1 MNTSLGNFA
10 DDFLSLSRF
19 ASWDWVEKGFNLQL
33 IIILLK
39 SCVWV
44 GGGCERERG
53 RHQILGVRL

>member
-1 MNTSLGNFA
+1 MI
-10 DDFLSLSRF
+10 LSLSRF

-44 GGGCERERG
+44 GGGCEREREAPDS
-53 RHQILGVRL
+53 RSETVECD